1 MQKIALLAILIAILF
16 TVPNL
21 IAVNIEDYECK
32 NRINDSFLSS
42 IENGDDFLDQYQ
54 HESGWISDI
63 VESRSRGQSFIPS
76 YDILTRIK
84 LLVNSYGD
92 PTFDLHF
99 YLLGNFAGESFIH
112 MIIPA
117 EEIPISD
124 AEWIDIDFEDIMVN
138 PGETYYIALLT
149 SATGDGYHWKS
160 GYNTEYT
167 NGDAWYHMEGDET
180 WSISSDYDMCF
191 ETYGKPNLQK
201 VFIIGKIYDINSD
214 GDYITFNALKVRCIQ
229 LSPFNFITLQSD
241 EELII
246 SKSYKGIVAAGFI
259 FAFCDAAIL

>member
-1 MQKIALLAILIAILF
+1 MKKIALLAILIAILF
-16 TVPNL
+16 TGPNL
-21 IAVNIEDYECK
+21 IADNIDNYECK
-32 NRINDSFLSS
+32 NRIHDSFLSS

-54 HESGWISDI
+54 HESGWIPDI
-63 VESRSRGQSFIPS
+63 VSSRSRGQSFIPS
-76 YDILTRIK
+76 YDILTRVK
-84 LLVNSYGD
+84 LLINKFGT

-99 YLLGNFAGESFIH
+99 YIFGNLNGESFIH
-112 MIIPA
+112 MIIPKD
-117 EEIPISD
+117 EIPRYD
-124 AEWIDIDFEDIMVN
+124 YEWIEIDFEDIMVN

-149 SATGDGYHWKS
+149 SATDGGYHWKS

-167 NGDAWYHMEGDET
+167 NGDAWYHMGDDET
-180 WSISSDYDMCF
+180 WTIDSDYDMCF
-191 ETYGKPNLQK
+191 ETYGKPILQK
-201 VFIIGKIYDINSD
+201 VIIIGKIYDINSD

-259 FAFCDAAIL
+259 FAYCDAAIL